1 MKKSILPEKNDLLT
15 LLKKIRHGK
24 ITLERA
30 KELQEDVKRNIK
42 KLQKGHKTQGQKKKK
57 KKKKLAKLNIFFN
70 RRSEAIKFYEDCF

>member
-42 KLQKGHKTQGQKKKK
+42 KLQKGHKTKK
-57 KKKKLAKLNIFFN
+57 KKKKLANLNIFFN